1 MRRSLRVLGTV
12 LIGAGLLGAAWTVT
26 VWRWQD
32 PFTALYTHW
41 QQAKLSQSLDRQFAA
56 YRPIRAQRGLAVA
69 GEERTVAE
77 EAARYRRS
85 ARRGQAIGRIVVP
98 RLGLNMVLVNGT
110 DHGSLEKGPG
120 RYLGSTMPGENRL
133 VYVAG
138 HRTTYL
144 APFSA
149 IDRMRKGDR
158 ITLRMPYGTFTY
170 SVTGYRIVAAGDLA
184 VLRSPRH
191 ELLEVQACHPRF
203 FATHRYVVYALPVR
217 VAPAGARPYD
227 PRQVAG
233 S

>member
-1 MRRSLRVLGTV
+1 MRRSLRVLGAV
-12 LIGAGLLGAAWTVT
+12 LIGAGLLGVAWTVT

-69 GEERTVAE
+69 GEERAVAE

-110 DHGSLEKGPG
+110 DHGTLAKGPG
-120 RYLGSTMPGENRL
+120 RDPRTYMPGQGQL
-133 VYVAG
+133 VYIAG

-144 APFSA
+144 APFSH
-149 IDRMRKGDR
+149 IDRLRKGDR
-158 ITLRMPYGTFTY
+158 VRIEMPYATFVY
-170 SVTGYRIVAAGDLA
+170 EVTGHRIVSATDLDI
-184 VLRSPRH
+184 LRSKGYE
-191 ELLEVQACHPRF
+191 ELELQACHPRF
-203 FATHRYVVYALPVR
+203 FATHRYIAFARPVR
-217 VAPAGARPYD
+217 VIPRTGRPFAPGPTA
-227 PRQVAG
+227 
-233 S
+233 